1 MDLQKM
7 GSFLKELRKNRGL
20 TQEQLAE
27 KMYVSNRTVS
37 RWETGSNMPD
47 IQILIKLAEFYDVEL
62 IEILNGERKS
72 EIMNEEV
79 KATSLKVSEYEQK
92 MKEKSMKFF
101 RVLFILAIV
110 GKIVSRFLGDMQEGR
125 PEAFVNATDFTIGF
139 FDGAS
144 VGLLILGVL
153 FTYGVFDKLNRKK
166 ANFFKEKGIIK

>member
-27 KMYVSNRTVS
+27 KMYVSNHTVS

-72 EIMNEEV
+72 ETMNEEV
-79 KATSLKVSEYEQK
+79 KYFDDHGGFHGDGMTLITLDFSDNPLEEKILKDGRW
-92 MKEKSMKFF
+92 KELP
-101 RVLFILAIV
+101 VDETV
-110 GKIVSRFLGDMQEGR
+110 
-125 PEAFVNATDFTIGF
+125 
-139 FDGAS
+139 
-144 VGLLILGVL
+144 
-153 FTYGVFDKLNRKK
+153 
-166 ANFFKEKGIIK
+166 